1 MSRSLFLLSMLT
13 FSSIQAINQIARDA
27 GARIM
32 DIYHNEDF
40 SQVVDFKADS
50 SPLTIADRE
59 AHRIIE
65 AELHKIYPDI
75 PVLSEEGK
83 HTDYEIRKKWPV
95 YWLVDPLDGTKEF
108 IKRNGEFTVNI
119 ALIENN
125 RPIAGVIYAP
135 VPQVLYF
142 ATMLFGAFKQAH
154 NQEPSP
160 IEVNNKSTDLI
171 AVSSRSHA
179 DEAEEKLLSQYP
191 ISGQVAIGSSLKFCL
206 IAEGNADLYYRHGP
220 TMEWDTGAGQAILEI
235 AGGTV
240 KNLEGE
246 NLPYNKPS
254 LVNGSFICQG

>member
-1 MSRSLFLLSMLT
+1 MLT
-13 FSSIQAINQIARDA
+13 LSSIQAINQIAQEA

-32 DIYHNEDF
+32 EIYHNEDF

-50 SPLTIADRE
+50 SPLTIADSE

-65 AELHKIYPDI
+65 AELQKIYPDI

-83 HTDYEIRKKWPV
+83 HTDYEIRKKWPL

-125 RPIAGVIYAP
+125 RPVAGVIYAP
-135 VPQVLYF
+135 VPEVLYF
-142 ATMLFGAFKQAH
+142 AALECGSFKQEQ
-154 NQEPSP
+154 NQEPTP
-160 IEVNNKSTDLI
+160 IKVNNKPTNLI
-171 AVSSRSHA
+171 AVKSRSHA

-191 ISGQVAIGSSLKFCL
+191 IGGKVAIGSSLKFCL
-206 IAEGNADLYYRHGP
+206 IAEGKADFYYRHGP
-220 TMEWDTGAGQAILEI
+220 TMEWDTAAGQAILEI

-240 KNLEGE
+240 KNLAGE
-246 NLPYNKPS
+246 SLPYNKAS
-254 LVNGSFICQG
+254 LVNGSFICQV